1 MHICICRISND
12 RCQLGTKM
20 CPYMYSIFCIC
31 LKITS
36 FAYMLVRLVHK
47 KSIFPLLTGEGSTIQ
62 ASYTCTFSSGS
73 SKFLNH
79 IFAEKR
85 NQLVFF
91 TNSYILMKIIV
102 IELRRNIIKWRFR
115 TSNTIL
121 LYLLNTYSSNFF
133 HIYKLKKLYS
143 TCINIS
149 WFLESYILFRSSY
162 KYNY

>member
-1 MHICICRISND
+1 MHTCICRISND
-12 RCQLGTKM
+12 RCCDRCQLGTNVSIHVFNFL
-20 CPYMYSIFCIC
+20 YLSENYVIRIHVSTVSMYI
-31 LKITS
+31 
-36 FAYMLVRLVHK
+36 K

-79 IFAEKR
+79 IFAGKKKS
-85 NQLVFF
+85 VFF
-91 TNSYILMKIIV
+91 LTNSYILMKIIV
-102 IELRRNIIKWRFR
+102 IELRRNIIKRRFR

-149 WFLESYILFRSSY
+149 
-162 KYNY
+162 